1 MEIYLAGAMACYGR
15 ESDEAKKWREKAK
28 ECFFRWGESCRTISP
43 VDYYS
48 IGSDDS
54 KNPSEVMRFDLRK
67 VREANLILVNLKDL
81 DKSLGTSDEIFY
93 AYMRGIPVIGFLET
107 EKELTEIEVQELV
120 HPWKYEQIDRIET
133 GEDAMEKAMNYII
146 GYYDEQ
152 R

>member
-1 MEIYLAGAMACYGR
+1 MEIYLAGAMACYGSK
-15 ESDEAKKWREKAK
+15 SDEAKKWREKAK
-28 ECFFRWGESCRTISP
+28 EYFFRWGESCRIISP

-48 IGSDDS
+48 IGSNDS

-67 VREANLILVNLKDL
+67 VREADLILVNLKDL

-107 EKELTEIEVQELV
+107 EDDLSETEVQEMV

-133 GEDAMEKAMNYII
+133 GKDAMTKAITYII
-146 GYYDEQ
+146 GYYEDE

>member
-1 MEIYLAGAMACYGR
+1 MEIYLAGAMACYGS

-28 ECFFRWGESCRTISP
+28 EYFFRWGESCRIISP

-67 VREANLILVNLKDL
+67 VREADLILVNLKDL

-107 EKELTEIEVQELV
+107 EDELSEEKVQEVV

-133 GEDAMEKAMNYII
+133 GEDAMVKAITYII
-146 GYYDEQ
+146 EYYEDE

>member
-1 MEIYLAGAMACYGR
+1 MEIYLAGAMACYGS
-15 ESDEAKKWREKAK
+15 ESDEAKKWRKKAK
-28 ECFFRWGESCRTISP
+28 EYFFRWGESCRIISP

-67 VREANLILVNLKDL
+67 VREADLVLVNLKDL

-107 EKELTEIEVQELV
+107 EDELSDTLVQEIV

-133 GEDAMEKAMNYII
+133 GKEAMEKAINYII
-146 GYYDEQ
+146 GYYEEQ

>member
-1 MEIYLAGAMACYGR
+1 MTCYGS

-28 ECFFRWGESCRTISP
+28 EYFFRWGESCRIVSP

-54 KNPSEVMRFDLRK
+54 KKPSEVMRFDLRK
-67 VREANLILVNLKDL
+67 VREADLILVNLKDL

-107 EKELTEIEVQELV
+107 EDELSEEKVQEVV

-133 GEDAMEKAMNYII
+133 GEDAMVKAITYII
-146 GYYDEQ
+146 EYYEDE

>member
-1 MEIYLAGAMACYGR
+1 MEIYLAGAMACYGS
-15 ESDEAKKWREKAK
+15 ESDEAKKWREKAR
-28 ECFFRWGESCRTISP
+28 ECFYKWSGISRIVSP

-48 IGSDDS
+48 IASDYS

-67 VREANLILVNLKDL
+67 VREADLILVNLKDL

-107 EKELTEIEVQELV
+107 EDELSETKVQEVV

-133 GEDAMEKAMNYII
+133 GEDAMEKAITYII
-146 GYYDEQ
+146 GYYEEQ

>member
-1 MEIYLAGAMACYGR
+1 MEIYLAGAIACYGS

-28 ECFFRWGESCRTISP
+28 ECFSKWGGFSRIVSP

-48 IGSDDS
+48 IGSDYS

-67 VREANLILVNLKDL
+67 VREADLILVNLKDL

-107 EKELTEIEVQELV
+107 EDELSEKEVQEMI

-133 GEDAMEKAMNYII
+133 GEDAMEKAIVYII
-146 GYYDEQ
+146 EYYEDE

>member
-1 MEIYLAGAMACYGR
+1 MEIYLAGAMACYGS

-28 ECFFRWGESCRTISP
+28 EYFFRWGESYRIISP

-67 VREANLILVNLKDL
+67 VREADLILVNLKDL

-107 EKELTEIEVQELV
+107 ENELSEGKVQEVV

-133 GEDAMEKAMNYII
+133 GKEAMEKAITYIV
-146 GYYDEQ
+146 GYYEEQ

>member
-1 MEIYLAGAMACYGR
+1 MEIYLAGAMACYGS

-28 ECFFRWGESCRTISP
+28 EYFSKWSGISRIVSP

-48 IGSDDS
+48 IGSDYS

-67 VREANLILVNLKDL
+67 VREADLILVNLKDL

-107 EKELTEIEVQELV
+107 EDELSEEKVQEIV

-133 GEDAMEKAMNYII
+133 GEDAMTKAITYII
-146 GYYDEQ
+146 GYYEDE

>member
-1 MEIYLAGAMACYGR
+1 MEIYLAGAMACYGS
-15 ESDEAKKWREKAK
+15 ESNEAKKWREKAK
-28 ECFFRWGESCRTISP
+28 EYFFRWGESCRIISP

-67 VREANLILVNLKDL
+67 VREADLILVNLKDL

-107 EKELTEIEVQELV
+107 KDKFSEEKVQETV

-133 GEDAMEKAMNYII
+133 GEDAMEKAITYII
-146 GYYDEQ
+146 GYYEEQ

>member
-1 MEIYLAGAMACYGR
+1 MEIYLAGAMACYGSK
-15 ESDEAKKWREKAK
+15 SDEAKKWREKTK
-28 ECFFRWGESCRTISP
+28 EYFFRWGESCRTISP

-48 IGSDDS
+48 IGSDDF

-67 VREANLILVNLKDL
+67 VREADLVLVNLKDL

-107 EKELTEIEVQELV
+107 EDELSETEVQETV

-133 GEDAMEKAMNYII
+133 GEDAMAKAITYII
-146 GYYDEQ
+146 GYYEEQ

>member
-1 MEIYLAGAMACYGR
+1 MEIYLAGAMACYGN

-28 ECFFRWGESCRTISP
+28 EYFFRWGESCRIISP

-48 IGSDDS
+48 ISSDDS

-67 VREANLILVNLKDL
+67 VREADLVLVNLKDL

-107 EKELTEIEVQELV
+107 EDVLSEEKVQEIV

-133 GEDAMEKAMNYII
+133 GEDAMGKAITYII
-146 GYYDEQ
+146 GYYEEQ

>member
-1 MEIYLAGAMACYGR
+1 MEIYLAGAMACYGS
-15 ESDEAKKWREKAK
+15 ESDEAKKWCEKAK
-28 ECFFRWGESCRTISP
+28 EYFFRWGESCRIISP

-67 VREANLILVNLKDL
+67 VREADLVLVNLKDL

-107 EKELTEIEVQELV
+107 KDELSETEVQETV

-133 GEDAMEKAMNYII
+133 GEDAMDKAITYII
-146 GYYDEQ
+146 GYYEEQ

>member
-1 MEIYLAGAMACYGR
+1 MEIYLAGAMACYGS

-28 ECFFRWGESCRTISP
+28 EYFFRWGESCRIISP

-67 VREANLILVNLKDL
+67 IREADLVLVNLKDL

-107 EKELTEIEVQELV
+107 EDELSEIKVQETV

-133 GEDAMEKAMNYII
+133 GEDAMEKAITYII
-146 GYYDEQ
+146 GYYEEQ

>member
-1 MEIYLAGAMACYGR
+1 MTCYGS

-28 ECFFRWGESCRTISP
+28 EYFFRWGESCRIVSP

-54 KNPSEVMRFDLRK
+54 KKPSEVMRFDLRK
-67 VREANLILVNLKDL
+67 VREADLILVNLKDL

-107 EKELTEIEVQELV
+107 EDELSEEKVQEVV

-133 GEDAMEKAMNYII
+133 GEDAMEKAITYII
-146 GYYDEQ
+146 GYYEDE

>member
-1 MEIYLAGAMACYGR
+1 MTCYGS

-28 ECFFRWGESCRTISP
+28 EYFFRWGESCRIVSP

-54 KNPSEVMRFDLRK
+54 KKPSEVMRFDLRK
-67 VREANLILVNLKDL
+67 VREADLILVNLKDL

-107 EKELTEIEVQELV
+107 EDELSEEKVQEVV

-133 GEDAMEKAMNYII
+133 GEDAMAKAITYII
-146 GYYDEQ
+146 EYYEDE

>member
-1 MEIYLAGAMACYGR
+1 MEVKVMKRKSGV
-15 ESDEAKKWREKAK
+15 KKLKNI
-28 ECFFRWGESCRTISP
+28 FFRWGESCRIISP

-67 VREANLILVNLKDL
+67 IREADLVLVNLKDL

-107 EKELTEIEVQELV
+107 EDELSEIKVQETV

-133 GEDAMEKAMNYII
+133 GEDAMAKAITYII
-146 GYYDEQ
+146 GYYEEQ